1 MCGSCSYVSA
11 LGNQEV
17 VRMYCQSIR
26 DYLNGSRPRMP
37 CSEAVSWNS
46 CSRFKHCAMHSAIR
60 SPEFDPIGTIGLQA
74 VGDDL
79 V

>member
-1 MCGSCSYVSA
+1 M
-11 LGNQEV
+11 L
-17 VRMYCQSIR
+17 
-26 DYLNGSRPRMP
+26 

-46 CSRFKHCAMHSAIR
+46 CSRFKHRAMHSAIR
-60 SPEFDPIGTIGLQA
+60 SPEFSPIGGIALRA